1 MGWVKDALKE
11 LAENGK
17 CQIRPQGGSMRG
29 RIESGQLV
37 TIEKI
42 TPENVK
48 IEDAVFVK
56 WKGNYLL
63 HIIKEI
69 QDDKVLIGNNVGK
82 LNGWIPLKDVIGK
95 VIKVED

>member
-11 LAENGK
+11 LSETGR
-17 CQIRPQGGSMRG
+17 CEIRPQGGSMKG

-37 TIEKI
+37 TI
-42 TPENVK
+42 VK
-48 IEDAVFVK
+48 IKPEEIEIEDVAFVK

-69 QDDKVLIGNNVGK
+69 KEEEVLIGNNLGK
-82 LNGWIPLKDVIGK
+82 INGWIPLRDVVGK
-95 VIKVED
+95 VLKIQE